1 MGNIFGLSVLP
12 AVTAS
17 DRINQNT
24 DEASYKQVQR
34 YKVDKQETWVV
45 IHIHNMHTEMQSTV
59 WVKAETNKIYT
70 FRKNLQNC
78 LSLGRI
84 SFKRNSFVLFIGKWD
99 VPFSLCTFNGGLY
112 TFCSI
117 ASLDGLNVLL

>member
-1 MGNIFGLSVLP
+1 MGNILSLSVIP

-45 IHIHNMHTEMQSTV
+45 IHIHNIHTEMQNTV
-59 WVKAETNKIYT
+59 RVKGETNNIYT
-70 FRKNLQNC
+70 FWKKRYKTVC
-78 LSLGRI
+78 HWVGSLSKGTHLY
-84 SFKRNSFVLFIGKWD
+84 SLLVNEMYLLACVPSMEVYTLFVLLQALTG
-99 VPFSLCTFNGGLY
+99 
-112 TFCSI
+112 
-117 ASLDGLNVLL
+117 